1 VTDPD
6 RAQKNLISA
15 AVLATKASYA
25 VDEEDYVRAR
35 ACAEVSRAF
44 AELGHLTLAIEDA

>member
-1 VTDPD
+1 MNE

-25 VDEEDYVRAR
+25 IDEEDYERAR
-35 ACAEVSRAF
+35 AAAEVSRAF
-44 AELGHLTLAIEDA
+44 AEVGHLTLALEDQ